1 LHLTVSCVQSKQ
13 SLDDAIEYQSARLEV
28 LSLLL
33 AHGADPDEI
42 YMPVCPRT
50 NNFPMHLIL
59 QTFLS
64 TSCSFD
70 NFSLCFLTS
79 LPLDKFPLHC
89 VVPHGTL
96 VHGQATS
103 S

>member
-42 YMPVCPRT
+42 YMPVRPQ
-50 NNFPMHLIL
+50 NQQFPNASHIA
-59 QTFLS
+59 
-64 TSCSFD
+64 
-70 NFSLCFLTS
+70 NFSFNQLF
-79 LPLDKFPLHC
+79 F
-89 VVPHGTL
+89 
-96 VHGQATS
+96 
-103 S
+103 